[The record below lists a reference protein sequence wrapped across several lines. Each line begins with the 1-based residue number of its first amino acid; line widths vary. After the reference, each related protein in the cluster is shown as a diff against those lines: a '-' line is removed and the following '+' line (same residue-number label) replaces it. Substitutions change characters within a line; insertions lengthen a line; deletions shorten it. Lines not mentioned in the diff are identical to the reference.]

1 MGHHTSKKDGF
12 VPSFFD
18 VMIKWASGNRTREGT
33 SVSPELLWSF
43 GQRVVRRRP
52 KGEPRKKPASRA
64 KQAVNPRWVTTSQ
77 RTALLSKPALCRF
90 FHALRRCSFPQKACA
105 FQGPHGFA
113 PSFFDVMIKWASEDS
128 EWSAGDRKGF
138 YAKFSYQTR

>member
-1 MGHHTSKKDGF
+1 MWPISSTDRVALS
-12 VPSFFD
+12 
-18 VMIKWASGNRTREGT
+18 EGVDRG
-33 SVSPELLWSF
+33 SI
-43 GQRVVRRRP
+43 
-52 KGEPRKKPASRA
+52 
-64 KQAVNPRWVTTSQ
+64 PRWVTTSQ